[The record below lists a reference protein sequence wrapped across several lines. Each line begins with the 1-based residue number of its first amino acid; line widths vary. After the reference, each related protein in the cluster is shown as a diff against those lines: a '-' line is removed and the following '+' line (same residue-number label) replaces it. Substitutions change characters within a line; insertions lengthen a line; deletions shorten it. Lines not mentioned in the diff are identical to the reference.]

1 MKIKGDEY
9 CRLHAI
15 ITEVS
20 SRDVWKY
27 LKEGLP
33 LTELLENVP
42 DEFDAWVKEQ
52 VRSLQNLYQLIDST
66 AKNKYYSE
74 IDPQEGET
82 RKDVALRILKYDKNL
97 HPIFFHLY
105 DGKDYAHII
114 WNKIYPKY
122 SKPFTIND
130 EEGDEN

>member
-9 CRLHAI
+9 CRLHSI
-15 ITEVS
+15 VTEVS

-33 LTELLENVP
+33 LDELLENVP

-52 VRSLQNLYQLIDST
+52 VDTLLKAYQMIDSIC
-66 AKNKYYSE
+66 KDKYYSG

-82 RKDVALRILKYDKNL
+82 RKDVALRILTYDRSL
-97 HPIFFHLY
+97 QGILFHLY
-105 DGKDYAHII
+105 DGKDYAHLI

-130 EEGDEN
+130 EEGDN